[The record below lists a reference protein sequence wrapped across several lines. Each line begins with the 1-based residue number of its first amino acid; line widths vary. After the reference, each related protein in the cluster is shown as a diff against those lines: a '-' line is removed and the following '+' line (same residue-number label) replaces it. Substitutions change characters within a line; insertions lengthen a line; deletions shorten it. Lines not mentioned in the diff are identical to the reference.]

1 MNMTEIAQIYLGN
14 INDNSD
20 LSELVKHETC
30 LEVFLTESDRHKG
43 RIHTH
48 TDTGIAIGII
58 KSRDRALQSGD
69 LFQTESGDLILVHL
83 QERELMVLSFSEL
96 VGDNVPVKLVHLGHI
111 LGNHHYPILVQD
123 NKIYVQ
129 LVSDAIVLEKTIK
142 DLHIA
147 GLEINYEMRSPNK
160 HLEFSAHNH

>member
-1 MNMTEIAQIYLGN
+1 MTEVAQIYLGN
-14 INDNSD
+14 INHNSD
-20 LSELVKHETC
+20 LFELVQKETC
-30 LEVFLTESDRHKG
+30 LEVFLTVSDRQKG

-48 TDTGIAIGII
+48 TDTGVAIGII

-69 LFQTESGDLILVHL
+69 LFQTESGDLIRVHL
-83 QERELMVLSFSEL
+83 QERELMVLSFSES
-96 VGDNVPVKLVHLGHI
+96 VAVNVPVKLVHLGHI
-111 LGNHHYPILVQD
+111 LGNQHYPIVVQD

-129 LVSDAIVLEKTIK
+129 LVTDAKIIEKTIK

-160 HLEFSAHNH
+160 HLDFSAHSH